1 MINFRKAIMAIS
13 DIGIDDDADPGEAK
27 GVRIINW
34 ISIVAVLTGLP
45 HVFTYLEIGG
55 MGLSLVQTTTLL
67 FLLSAL
73 LWNSRRKYN
82 IAKWM
87 VILPANLNFVL
98 TSSVFGLL
106 SGEHLVAIAIVLLSF
121 VIFDLR
127 QKNQL
132 LVAVIIN
139 FSAVIFLVAT
149 DHSFFGQF
157 DIDESALEGAYHTNF
172 VLTYIIAI
180 IIAYYFIK
188 ISNKQ
193 VDDLIVKSQ
202 EELETIFNHSY
213 DAIFLVNHETYK
225 IVACNPAA
233 VQLFETEGEEKI
245 MDTAL
250 FSLRKYELKEEER
263 QKIDNPEPWS
273 QECEFVTHSGK
284 EFWGNIA
291 YTHFVLHNESFLLV
305 RITDISRQKEAEQAL
320 IIAKEKAEEA
330 TLSKTQFLS
339 TMSHEIRT
347 PMNAVIG
354 MTGLMLETELDEEQR
369 EFAETIR
376 ISGENLLG
384 IINDILDYSKIESGK
399 MELEEQSFDII
410 NPIEDVLDLLSS
422 KAAENKLELLYYCEQ
437 DVPKAIVS
445 DLTRIRQVLLNLV
458 NNAIKFT
465 PTGEVFVA
473 ASLKEKRGEHNLIQ
487 FAVKDTGI
495 GIPED
500 KMHKLF
506 ESFSQV
512 DASTTRKYGGTG
524 LGLAICKKLVNL
536 MGGEIWVESKEGEGS
551 TFFFTI
557 LAKTGVSEQKNPFQ
571 GNMKDLK
578 GKRVLLVDDNHTNL
592 KILSWQCKNLGLKSL
607 TVSDPLKV
615 PDLISQE
622 FFDLAIFDYQMP
634 GMDGAELARSLKKN
648 FPDLRTPIIMLSSL
662 GAELAPSDKSLF
674 EVYLNKPVRQ
684 ATLCKHIIN
693 ALLNKQSAEDLK
705 KVQVDQQKATKEV
718 TNESRKIRILVAE
731 DNLVNQKV
739 ATRILGKLGYI
750 PDIASNGLEAV
761 KAVETITYD
770 LVLMDM
776 QMPEMDGIEAT
787 KQIIK
792 RAGDQPRPL
801 IIAMTANAMKEDQE
815 RCYAAGMDD
824 FISKPVKK
832 ERIEEALNKWF
843 SHDAEKSANPT
854 K

>member
-1 MINFRKAIMAIS
+1 MSKFGNPLIAIS
-13 DIGIDDDADPGEAK
+13 NIGIDPNTDPAEAK

-34 ISIVAVLTGLP
+34 VSIVAVLAGFP
-45 HVFTYLEIGG
+45 HIFSYLELGG
-55 MGLSLVQTTTLL
+55 IGLSIVQASTNL
-67 FLLSAL
+67 FILSAL
-73 LWNSRRKYN
+73 LWNHFRKYN
-82 IAKWM
+82 VAKWM
-87 VILPANLNFVL
+87 VILPANLNITL
-98 TSSVFGLL
+98 TSSVFGLM

-127 QKNQL
+127 QRNQL
-132 LVAVIIN
+132 LVAVLIN
-139 FSAVIFLVAT
+139 FSVIIFLEAT
-149 DHSFFGQF
+149 GHSYFV
-157 DIDESALEGAYHTNF
+157 DLLIDGTEANASYGSNF
-172 VLTYIIAI
+172 ILVYIIAV
-180 IIAYYFIK
+180 IIAYYFIQQ
-188 ISNKQ
+188 SNKQ

-213 DAIFLVNHETYK
+213 DAIFLVNHGTYMIK
-225 IVACNPAA
+225 ACNPAA
-233 VQLFETEGEEKI
+233 VKLFAAENEASLMNTP
-245 MDTAL
+245 L
-250 FSLRKYELKEEER
+250 FDLRKYKLSEKEKE
-263 QKIDNPEPWS
+263 KIDNPEPWS
-273 QECEFVTHSGK
+273 QECEFISGDK
-284 EFWGNIA
+284 QEFWGNIA
-291 YTHFVLHNESFLLV
+291 YTHFVLHQESFILT
-305 RITDISRQKEAEQAL
+305 RITDISSQKEAEQAL

-399 MELEEQSFDII
+399 MELEEQNFEII

-422 KAAENKLELLYYCEQ
+422 KAAERKLELLYYCEQ
-437 DVPKAIVS
+437 DVPKAIIG
-445 DLTRIRQVLLNLV
+445 DLTRIRQVLLNLI
-458 NNAIKFT
+458 NNALKFT
-465 PTGEVFVA
+465 HEGEVFV
-473 ASLKEKRGEHNLIQ
+473 SVKLKGKKNGKNLIE

-536 MGGEIWVESKEGEGS
+536 MGGDIWVESEMGKGS

-557 LAKTGVSEQKNPFQ
+557 AANTGVSEEKNPFQ
-571 GNMKDLK
+571 GNMADLK
-578 GKRVLLVDDNHTNL
+578 GKRVLIVDDNHTNL
-592 KILSWQCKNLGLKSL
+592 KILTWQCKNMGLKAL
-607 TVSDPLKV
+607 TVSDPTKV
-615 PDLISQE
+615 LGIIGQE
-622 FFDLAIFDYQMP
+622 TFDLAIFDYQMP
-634 GMDGAELARSLKKN
+634 EMDGAELATKVKVA
-648 FPDLRTPIIMLSSL
+648 FPELNTPIIMLSSL
-662 GAELAPSDKSLF
+662 GAELSPADKSLF

-684 ATLCKHIIN
+684 AALCKHIIK
-693 ALLNKQSAEDLK
+693 ALLK
-705 KVQVDQQKATKEV
+705 KEASLNEQADTRETQQKVTGEV
-718 TNESRKIRILVAE
+718 TMESRKLRILLAE

-739 ATRILGKLGYI
+739 ATRILGKLGYV

-761 KAVETITYD
+761 QAVETIDYD
-770 LVLMDM
+770 LVFMDM

-787 KQIIK
+787 KEIIK
-792 RAGDQPRPL
+792 RAGDGKRPL

-815 RCYAAGMDD
+815 RCFAAGMDD

-832 ERIEEALNKWF
+832 ERIEEALLKWF
-843 SHDAEKSANPT
+843 FSQPSETPS
-854 K
+854 

>member
-1 MINFRKAIMAIS
+1 
-13 DIGIDDDADPGEAK
+13 
-27 GVRIINW
+27 
-34 ISIVAVLTGLP
+34 
-45 HVFTYLEIGG
+45 
-55 MGLSLVQTTTLL
+55 
-67 FLLSAL
+67 
-73 LWNSRRKYN
+73 
-82 IAKWM
+82 
-87 VILPANLNFVL
+87 
-98 TSSVFGLL
+98 
-106 SGEHLVAIAIVLLSF
+106 
-121 VIFDLR
+121 
-127 QKNQL
+127 
-132 LVAVIIN
+132 
-139 FSAVIFLVAT
+139 
-149 DHSFFGQF
+149 
-157 DIDESALEGAYHTNF
+157 
-172 VLTYIIAI
+172 
-180 IIAYYFIK
+180 
-188 ISNKQ
+188 
-193 VDDLIVKSQ
+193 
-202 EELETIFNHSY
+202 
-213 DAIFLVNHETYK
+213 
-225 IVACNPAA
+225 
-233 VQLFETEGEEKI
+233 
-245 MDTAL
+245 
-250 FSLRKYELKEEER
+250 
-263 QKIDNPEPWS
+263 
-273 QECEFVTHSGK
+273 
-284 EFWGNIA
+284 
-291 YTHFVLHNESFLLV
+291 
-305 RITDISRQKEAEQAL
+305 
-320 IIAKEKAEEA
+320 
-330 TLSKTQFLS
+330 
-339 TMSHEIRT
+339 
-347 PMNAVIG
+347 
-354 MTGLMLETELDEEQR
+354 
-369 EFAETIR
+369 
-376 ISGENLLG
+376 
-384 IINDILDYSKIESGK
+384 LDYSKIESGK

-437 DVPKAIVS
+437 DVPKAIIS

-465 PTGEVFVA
+465 HVGEVFVS

-536 MGGEIWVESKEGEGS
+536 MGGEIWVESKDGEGS

-571 GNMKDLK
+571 GNMEDLK

-634 GMDGAELARSLKKN
+634 GMDGAELARTVKKS
-648 FPDLRTPIIMLSSL
+648 FPDLDTPIIMLSSL
-662 GAELAPSDKSLF
+662 GAELAPTDKDLF

-693 ALLNKQSAEDLK
+693 ALINKQSAEDLK
-705 KVQVDQQKATKEV
+705 KGQIDQQKATKEV
-718 TNESRKIRILVAE
+718 TNETRKIRILVAE

-787 KQIIK
+787 KEIIK

-843 SHDAEKSANPT
+843 SADQEKTASTT